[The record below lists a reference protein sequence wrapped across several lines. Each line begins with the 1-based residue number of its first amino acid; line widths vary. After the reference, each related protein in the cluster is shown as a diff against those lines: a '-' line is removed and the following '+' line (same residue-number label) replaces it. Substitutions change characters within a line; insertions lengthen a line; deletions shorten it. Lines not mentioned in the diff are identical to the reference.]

1 MMKIRWVVGKTLIEI
16 GVFCAKRFHIVGVEA
31 QHDPLMGIAVDIAEL
46 VTFKL
51 IDDKQISGR
60 DRIKFI
66 VDQKLLAAGDGEVD
80 LMAIMQVDVH
90 CRLKIVQMCNSE
102 CSCAQTVLGSVITG
116 TENMHIVVPP
126 LVLMYILNKKAE
138 GVNTK
143 NKFAIFWV
151 KNTKKCFIVTDNQ
164 YKVSDFPRNKRTYLI
179 KLNKE

>member
-1 MMKIRWVVGKTLIEI
+1 MN
-16 GVFCAKRFHIVGVEA
+16 
-31 QHDPLMGIAVDIAEL
+31 DNPLMRFLLQCRQMMCLKGIYKEDV
-46 VTFKL
+46 
-51 IDDKQISGR
+51 SG
-60 DRIKFI
+60 DEVIQMV

-90 CRLKIVQMCNSE
+90 CRLIIVQMCNSE